1 MSYNLFPSQIT
12 PPSVETSSLSVKG
25 EVSYDTTVWSSAAG
39 LWGTPVSKISELN
52 DALYRADV
60 RYAPNPGI
68 GLCPDT
74 SNLSQA
80 MFDGDF
86 DTYRNIAA
94 GQVTQM
100 VVDNYGTVSN
110 GAGIYRGYVY
120 PQGSMFVIFYFTGH
134 DESVDVKVEVT
145 RWNADPA
152 VRDTYFELTRIGNVS
167 RDPRFVVY
175 EFEVPVQ
182 PIYMRRMRLSIDV
195 PAGVGPIRLAAWHY
209 FMDRFFI
216 SDVEPPFM
224 SKYCRRNTLNG
235 QLVVRGGTSTRP
247 GISFASTLY
256 DPTSLDISF
265 GRGKFSAGIGHV
277 DTAGQQR
284 IAVTSAKTEAL
295 TITDTGNSTGE
306 GLVGINQTT
315 PSATLDIGGNLGI
328 AQGAAPADPPSG
340 KSAIWMDSASGD
352 LKIKINFGGVVKTF
366 TLADYSA

>member
-39 LWGTPVSKISELN
+39 LWGTPVTRISELN
-52 DALYRADV
+52 DALYRSDI
-60 RYAPNPGI
+60 RYAPNATL

-74 SNLSQA
+74 SNLHHHL
-80 MFDGDF
+80 FDGDF
-86 DTYRNIAA
+86 DTYVNIPD
-94 GQVTQM
+94 GQATEM
-100 VVDNYGTVSN
+100 VIDNFGTVSN
-110 GAGIYRGYVY
+110 GGGIIRGFVY
-120 PQGSMFVIFYFTGH
+120 PQGEMFVVFYFTDH
-134 DESVDVKVEVT
+134 HASLDVKIEVT
-145 RWNADPA
+145 RWNADP
-152 VRDTYFELTRIGNVS
+152 VIRDTYVEMTSSGNVS
-167 RDPRFVVY
+167 RDSRY
-175 EFEVPVQ
+175 L
-182 PIYMRRMRLSIDV
+182 IYKFDIPKDNYVRRMKLTIDA
-195 PAGVGPIRLAAWHY
+195 PAGTGPIRLSGWHY

-216 SDVEPPFM
+216 NDVEPPYV
-224 SKYCRRNTLNG
+224 SKYSRRNTLNG
-235 QLVVRGGTSTRP
+235 QLVIRDGTDTRP
-247 GISFASTLY
+247 GIAFASSLY
-256 DPTSLDISF
+256 DPSSLDTDF
-265 GRGKFSAGIGHV
+265 GRGKFSAGIRRV
-277 DTAGQQR
+277 DTSGQQR